1 MRRGTA
7 ARAAAG
13 GIGLGL
19 SAGWNLANV
28 GAIADE
34 TAAAYGVS
42 LAMVGVFTTA
52 LFVMH
57 AAMQIPGGRL
67 ADRYG
72 ARRIGVV
79 ALLIVVA
86 CSLGALPTADPA
98 LAIAMRTLTGI
109 GTAICFVAGS
119 DYVRSVSGS
128 PFSQGVFGASGIGS
142 GGLALAIVPLVE
154 PSIGWR
160 AAYVTAAVVAVLGM
174 LVLLAGP
181 SDPPRVRHEAHV
193 GAGRLVTDGL
203 LVRLGLVHAASFGL
217 SVLLGDW
224 VVTLLERAGG
234 LSSGVAGGVGSLTLL
249 LGIVSRPLAGLYMRR
264 HPDRMR
270 RAVAWSFVAGAAGT
284 AVLLAA
290 EPLPLA
296 LAASAV
302 VGLAAGVPF
311 AYVFTGASAARP
323 DAPAT
328 AVGFVNMI
336 AATLILV
343 GNPLLGLGFSAPGDG
358 RIGFAVVAALW
369 LASLSA
375 LPARSARTALL
386 PAVDAAARR

>member
-13 GIGLGL
+13 GVGLGL

-34 TAAAYGVS
+34 TAADYGVS

-72 ARRIGVV
+72 ARRVGL
-79 ALLIVVA
+79 AGLAIVVV
-86 CSLGALPTADPA
+86 CSLGALATASPA

-109 GTAICFVAGS
+109 GSAICFVAGS
-119 DYVRSVSGS
+119 DYVRTTSGS
-128 PFSQGVFGASGIGS
+128 PFAQGVFGAAGVGS
-142 GGLALAIVPLVE
+142 GGLALAIVPQVE
-154 PSIGWR
+154 PLIAWR

-193 GAGRLVTDGL
+193 DAGRLVTDGL
-203 LVRLGLVHAASFGL
+203 LLRFGLVHAASFGL
-217 SVLLGDW
+217 SVLLGNW

-284 AVLLAA
+284 AVLVAA

-323 DAPAT
+323 DAPAA

-336 AATLILV
+336 PATTILV

-386 PAVDAAARR
+386 PAADAAGRR

>member
-1 MRRGTA
+1 MTRGTA
-7 ARAAAG
+7 VRAAAG

-34 TAAAYGVS
+34 TAAGYGVS
-42 LAMVGVFTTA
+42 LAVVGLFTTA

-57 AAMQIPGGRL
+57 AAMQIPAGRL
-67 ADRYG
+67 ADRVG
-72 ARRIGVV
+72 ARRIGFAGLAVCVV
-79 ALLIVVA
+79 
-86 CSLGALPTADPA
+86 CSLGALATASPA
-98 LAIAMRTLTGI
+98 LALSMRTLTGI

-119 DYVRSVSGS
+119 DYVRAVSGS
-128 PFSQGVFGASGIGS
+128 PFAQGVFGASGVGS
-142 GGLALAIVPLVE
+142 GGLALAIVPQVE
-154 PSIGWR
+154 PLVDWR
-160 AAYVTAAVVAVLGM
+160 AAYVTAAAVAALGA
-174 LVLLAGP
+174 LALLAGP
-181 SDPPRVRHEAHV
+181 ADPPRARRERHA
-193 GAGRLVTDGL
+193 GAGRIATDPL

-234 LSSGVAGGVGSLTLL
+234 LSSGVAGAVGSLTLL
-249 LGIVSRPLAGLYMRR
+249 LGIASRPLAGLYMRR
-264 HPDRMR
+264 RPERMR
-270 RAVAWSFVAGAAGT
+270 GAVGWSFVAGAAGT
-284 AVLLAA
+284 ALLVAA

-296 LAASAV
+296 LAASAL

-323 DAPAT
+323 DAPAA

-336 AATLILV
+336 AAASILV

-358 RIGFAVVAALW
+358 RIGFAVVAVLW
-369 LASLSA
+369 LALLAA
-375 LPARSARTALL
+375 LP
-386 PAVDAAARR
+386 RRRHPL